1 MNQALRPQMA
11 ETRHNISSIMG
22 FISAFSAHP
31 AYSAS
36 KRAAQ
41 ISMKAAAARYGPQ
54 GVRVNIDREEVM
66 VRLGGA
72 ASPSYVGI
80 FRGLQAHFLRHGIE
94 LDWVISRTTMLW

>member
-11 ETRHNISSIMG
+11 TTRHNISSIMR
-22 FISAFSAHP
+22 FISSFSAYP

-41 ISMKAAAARYGPQ
+41 ISIKTAAARYGPQ

-72 ASPSYVGI
+72 ASPSPIY
-80 FRGLQAHFLRHGIE
+80 A
-94 LDWVISRTTMLW
+94 